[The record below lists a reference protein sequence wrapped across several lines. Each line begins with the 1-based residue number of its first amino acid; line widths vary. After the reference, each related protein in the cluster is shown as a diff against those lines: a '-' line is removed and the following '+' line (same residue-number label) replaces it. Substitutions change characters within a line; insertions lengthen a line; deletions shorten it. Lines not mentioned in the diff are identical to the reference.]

1 MSTYHE
7 LVTAANHALKDYN
20 IGDNTAKYF
29 MYELLNERGIDMYLH
44 YEEEA
49 DGEVADVYEKG
60 IERLKQDEPLAYILG
75 YQWFYGRKFYVH
87 EDVFIPRYETEELCG
102 EILANVDEY
111 FPEGEVTVADI
122 ACGSGAIDVTLALE
136 EERLKVYATDLSEI
150 AVEAAANNARKNGA
164 DVTFFVGDLLE
175 PIRKNGLKLDI
186 LVCNPPYIVDDI
198 ALDPSVVNYEPHMAL
213 FGGADGLD
221 FYRRLLAEA
230 KDVIKEKAMIAFE
243 IGYDQKEALLQ
254 LAKQYF
260 PNDRAEVV
268 KDLNGKDRMFFLYH
282 NL

>member
-1 MSTYHE
+1 M
-7 LVTAANHALKDYN
+7 
-20 IGDNTAKYF
+20 
-29 MYELLNERGIDMYLH
+29 
-44 YEEEA
+44 
-49 DGEVADVYEKG
+49 
-60 IERLKQDEPLAYILG
+60 
-75 YQWFYGRKFYVH
+75 
-87 EDVFIPRYETEELCG
+87 
-102 EILANVDEY
+102 
-111 FPEGEVTVADI
+111 
-122 ACGSGAIDVTLALE
+122 
-136 EERLKVYATDLSEI
+136 
-150 AVEAAANNARKNGA
+150 
-164 DVTFFVGDLLE
+164 
-175 PIRKNGLKLDI
+175 
-186 LVCNPPYIVDDI
+186 DDI